1 MKDLKHAKVGD
12 IVTFDALIAVT
23 DEIRQVI
30 TEIEAHCLKCDYREH
45 ISGNGY
51 NNPTHPECSNCKTK
65 MKWNYKSMKTENV
78 MDVMIE
84 EFLEEANHNSPMR
97 YDGLVSGQDVF
108 TTFSG
113 QRKNITAKYRSIPE
127 RDPRDGNKI
136 LLQIQSL
143 EDLGEPED
151 EILGEEDILKLKS
164 LYKANPDFITLLTNS
179 FAPHIECDSEIKEI
193 LMLALTCGSEEVIR
207 RIQSH
212 IFIVGDPSK
221 GKSELLK
228 FILEIIPK
236 STYIIG
242 MSTSKAGLASGMVKI
257 NGRIIPRAGVLA
269 RYTNGVV
276 ICDEFDKMQKEDQNG
291 ALECMEQQTVAL
303 VKAGVEEHLEAKTT
317 IIAAA
322 NPKFGIWD
330 SDLDILENINLNAFM
345 LQRFD
350 IIVRMG
356 DDGEQQRRKI
366 GMKIL
371 KMDDNQHERLFET
384 PREFKRYLNYV
395 RKLKPTISTAS
406 RTKLLDFY
414 ERMAK
419 PTSDKR
425 TLPMQAR
432 QLEGMIRI
440 TTAIAKCKFKEEAD
454 ESDVDE
460 CIRLYKYSLESFG
473 IDTSQGVQQF
483 RMEDFK
489 LSKEQELLECIHKC
503 MDEDGEFT
511 SIDVIQAWAKTN
523 HFKST
528 ETAEREFKKWLGEK
542 ILLAKSGFYKLS
554 RSSI

>member
-1 MKDLKHAKVGD
+1 
-12 IVTFDALIAVT
+12 
-23 DEIRQVI
+23 
-30 TEIEAHCLKCDYREH
+30 
-45 ISGNGY
+45 
-51 NNPTHPECSNCKTK
+51 
-65 MKWNYKSMKTENV
+65 
-78 MDVMIE
+78 
-84 EFLEEANHNSPMR
+84 
-97 YDGLVSGQDVF
+97 
-108 TTFSG
+108 
-113 QRKNITAKYRSIPE
+113 
-127 RDPRDGNKI
+127 
-136 LLQIQSL
+136 
-143 EDLGEPED
+143 
-151 EILGEEDILKLKS
+151 
-164 LYKANPDFITLLTNS
+164 
-179 FAPHIECDSEIKEI
+179 
-193 LMLALTCGSEEVIR
+193 
-207 RIQSH
+207 
-212 IFIVGDPSK
+212 
-221 GKSELLK
+221 
-228 FILEIIPK
+228 
-236 STYIIG
+236 

-345 LQRFD
+345 LQRFE

-406 RTKLLDFY
+406 RTKLLNFY

-454 ESDVDE
+454 ES
-460 CIRLYKYSLESFG
+460 
-473 IDTSQGVQQF
+473 
-483 RMEDFK
+483 
-489 LSKEQELLECIHKC
+489 
-503 MDEDGEFT
+503 
-511 SIDVIQAWAKTN
+511 
-523 HFKST
+523 
-528 ETAEREFKKWLGEK
+528 
-542 ILLAKSGFYKLS
+542 
-554 RSSI
+554 